1 MKRTTKFF
9 CLFAILAITGGFFAA
24 SAETAHSQDQP
35 VPGHSQFSVDD
46 PLTSKVTLSG
56 GITENHLRTGQK
68 PRGTRRLKE
77 SGGAEK
83 EPHSVSPD
91 TAGKINNTIT
101 AKTSGQKGARKKF
114 SVTQTQKESLN
125 SLINANSSGVQIY
138 FNRKN
143 GTPCF
148 IKTGKINQTA
158 SARKALN
165 MPLSRKAA
173 NKFMADNRTLLKLS
187 DPSEEMVIKKEW
199 ADNMGSKHFRYQ
211 QTHKGVPLWGRETVL
226 HLNTDDSVYL
236 FQGRYEPGTDEQIQT
251 EPGITAEEA
260 LEAAKAHMG
269 ITGDLLEPPETE
281 LVIYTADDGKKTLAY
296 KTDIFAD
303 ITHRWLC
310 FTDAETGEF
319 LHSITGVYNDIVE
332 VSGYDIDSRLRD
344 FNVWYQNGTYYLVD
358 PSVPDDD
365 PPYSP
370 VPDIKSLGNTY
381 ILTANNTE
389 SDVYFITGN
398 SSSAWDPAGVSAA
411 YNIRTVHDYYRN
423 LGRNGIDN
431 RNSNYI
437 AIIHISEDY
446 ANAFWNGKIVGFGDG
461 DNQTFSSLAAS
472 LDITAHEIQHGITQ
486 FTAGLI
492 YENQSGALNEAF
504 SDIFA
509 CMVDRDDWTVGEGV
523 TLKGQGYLRNLA
535 NPELGFPALGKPLP
549 SKMSEYRNLPN
560 TKSGDYGGVHINMSI
575 PSRAAYLMAEGLTAE
590 GTGTSIGR
598 EKTEKIFYRA
608 LTTYLQASSQF
619 LDARRATIQA
629 AEDIYPSDQT
639 VVGAVQ
645 SAWDIVE
652 VIDENIG
659 APDDQKPTPTDTVA
673 GNDMMVYLRHVRA
686 DKYDLYVQYIPY
698 PFTGYN
704 PNMDSS
710 DLNLE
715 YVTYTRPAVYTNSYG
730 TLIFYVGIDNNLY
743 AVLPDGT
750 GHEQITD
757 SRDIWSFAISPDGN
771 YFAYTVKSEEDKNI
785 YVGNLETKVVTPYP
799 VEPPSDLPPGSEG
812 VMNTILYADALA
824 FDYSSKIIV
833 FDALNCLS
841 TSEAPCGSED
851 GGYRYYSIGFLDISD
866 GSFEF
871 PFPNQNPDYDIAYPS
886 FAYNNN
892 YVIGL
897 DMVDY
902 SEYVATG
909 VVYSGVWT
917 MNWQNQTT
925 TGIAD
930 PNSSSN
936 DQKMVY
942 GMPSFW
948 GGDDYITM
956 VSEYDDGRYAFRIP
970 IDESWKGDVNGAE
983 PLNDFEV
990 DLPVMHRIGVR
1001 NLSAEIQTNYSSL
1014 SFDAVSIGETSSQ
1027 ELTLTNTG
1035 NRDIDI
1041 SNIEIQGSSDFG
1053 HNGVNTLLPRGKS
1066 MNIRVTFSPAQA
1078 AGTVAA
1084 TLTITSD
1091 ADVPQTNISLTGTGT
1106 GDRVKI
1112 NGWIMYNGT
1121 PLCAMVLANGQYV
1134 FSCTET
1140 GKYEMTVSLN
1150 NDGMIVLFGFV
1161 DGLAPFS
1168 QELTPQQAT
1177 DYVINMQSASDSNPV
1192 MYISVSYGISST
1204 PGMEKISGQVLY
1216 NNGTPLCAM
1225 VLANGSHVFSCGGNG
1240 EYELDVPL
1248 STDGKI
1254 TLFGFVD
1261 GFKPYKVTLTPP

>member
-1 MKRTTKFF
+1 MKRTIKLF
-9 CLFAILAITGGFFAA
+9 CLFAILAITGGFFAV
-24 SAETAHSQDQP
+24 SSETAHSQDQP
-35 VPGHSQFSVDD
+35 ILGTPFSLDD

-56 GITENHLRTGQK
+56 GISEKHLRTGQK
-68 PRGTRRLKE
+68 PKDRGNRLLKE
-77 SGGAEK
+77 PGGAEQ
-83 EPHSVSPD
+83 EPQSVSLD
-91 TAGKINNTIT
+91 TARKISNTIA
-101 AKTSGQKGARKKF
+101 AKTSAQKQARKKS
-114 SVTQTQKESLN
+114 SVTQAQKQSLN
-125 SLINANSSGVQIY
+125 SLINANSSGVRIY

-143 GTPCF
+143 GTPYF
-148 IKTGKINQTA
+148 IKTGKTNKRA
-158 SARKALN
+158 SARKAVN
-165 MPLSRKAA
+165 MIVSRKAA
-173 NKFMADNRTLLKLS
+173 NKFMADNRNLLKLS

-199 ADNMGSKHFRYQ
+199 ADDMGSRHFRYQ
-211 QTHKGVPLWGRETVL
+211 QTHRGIPLWGRETAV
-226 HLNTDDSVYL
+226 HLNADDSVYL
-236 FQGRYEPGTDEQIQT
+236 FQGRYEPSTDEQIQT
-251 EPGITAEEA
+251 EPVITADEA
-260 LEAAKAHMG
+260 LKAAKAHMG
-269 ITGDLLEPPETE
+269 ITGDLFEPPETE

-303 ITHRWLC
+303 ITHRWFC

-319 LHSITGVYNDIVE
+319 LHSITRVYNDIVE
-332 VSGYDIDSRLRD
+332 TGGYDIDSGYRN

-358 PSVPDDD
+358 PSVPYND

-370 VPDIKSLGNTY
+370 VPDIKSYGNTY

-389 SDVYFITGN
+389 SSVYFITGN
-398 SSSAWDPAGVSAA
+398 SSGSWDPAGVSAA
-411 YNIRTVHDYYRN
+411 YNIRTVHDYYKN

-431 RNSNYI
+431 QNSNYI
-437 AIIHISEDY
+437 AIIHISENY

-486 FTAGLI
+486 FTAGLV

-523 TLKGQGYLRNLA
+523 TLKGRGYLRNLA
-535 NPELGFPALGKPLP
+535 NPELGFPAFGKPLP

-560 TKSGDYGGVHINMSI
+560 TEDGDYGGVHINMSI

-598 EKTEKIFYRA
+598 DKTERIFYRA
-608 LTTYLQASSQF
+608 LITYLQPSSQF

-629 AEDIYPSDQT
+629 AEDLYPSDQT
-639 VVGAVQ
+639 VAGAVQ

-673 GNDMMVYLRHVRA
+673 GSDMMVYLYPVRA
-686 DKYDLYVQYIPY
+686 NTYDLYVQYIPY
-698 PFTGYN
+698 PFTGYD
-704 PNMDSS
+704 PDLDSR

-750 GHEQITD
+750 GHEQITFTGD
-757 SRDIWSFAISPDGN
+757 VWSFAVSPDGRH
-771 YFAYTVKSEEDKNI
+771 FAYTVKSGGDKSI
-785 YVGNLETKVVTPYP
+785 YVGDLDTGVVTPYP

-812 VMNTILYADALA
+812 AMNTILYADTLA

-841 TSEAPCGSED
+841 TPEAPCGSEN

-902 SEYVATG
+902 SEYYETG

-917 MNWQNQTT
+917 MNWLNQAT

-936 DQKMVY
+936 AQKMVY
-942 GMPSFW
+942 GVPSFW
-948 GGDDYITM
+948 GSDDYLTM
-956 VSEYDDGRYAFRIP
+956 ISEYDDGRYAFRVP
-970 IDESWKGDVNGAE
+970 INESWKGMSAR
-983 PLNDFEV
+983 LNCSTI
-990 DLPVMHRIGVR
+990 LKLTC
-1001 NLSAEIQTNYSSL
+1001 LSCIAWE
-1014 SFDAVSIGETSSQ
+1014 
-1027 ELTLTNTG
+1027 
-1035 NRDIDI
+1035 
-1041 SNIEIQGSSDFG
+1041 
-1053 HNGVNTLLPRGKS
+1053 
-1066 MNIRVTFSPAQA
+1066 
-1078 AGTVAA
+1078 
-1084 TLTITSD
+1084 
-1091 ADVPQTNISLTGTGT
+1091 
-1106 GDRVKI
+1106 
-1112 NGWIMYNGT
+1112 
-1121 PLCAMVLANGQYV
+1121 
-1134 FSCTET
+1134 
-1140 GKYEMTVSLN
+1140 
-1150 NDGMIVLFGFV
+1150 
-1161 DGLAPFS
+1161 
-1168 QELTPQQAT
+1168 
-1177 DYVINMQSASDSNPV
+1177 
-1192 MYISVSYGISST
+1192 
-1204 PGMEKISGQVLY
+1204 
-1216 NNGTPLCAM
+1216 
-1225 VLANGSHVFSCGGNG
+1225 
-1240 EYELDVPL
+1240 
-1248 STDGKI
+1248 
-1254 TLFGFVD
+1254 
-1261 GFKPYKVTLTPP
+1261 